1 MFTQKDFSCRPVGE
15 RPPPHKFPHR
25 LSKKVIKN
33 FWERKKKNKTP
44 FGCENTPFKL
54 VIKQVLCKK
63 NIYIIT
69 FTQQLIYCRQ
79 CALKRLIRALKRNNR
94 FHFSQTLTSKAK
106 INVRNVKTANST
118 KDKSIRGHFESQMPA
133 GVVKWNKSTNK
144 EWGKF
149 HFFVF

>member
-25 LSKKVIKN
+25 LSKKSN
-33 FWERKKKNKTP
+33 KKFLREKKTTP

-106 INVRNVKTANST
+106 INVAKCEKCENS
-118 KDKSIRGHFESQMPA
+118 QQY
-133 GVVKWNKSTNK
+133 
-144 EWGKF
+144 
-149 HFFVF
+149 

>member
-15 RPPPHKFPHR
+15 KPPPHKFPQIV
-25 LSKKVIKN
+25 KKSNKKILREKN
-33 FWERKKKNKTP
+33 PQKTP
-44 FGCENTPFKL
+44 FGCENMPFKL

-69 FTQQLIYCRQ
+69 FTQQLIYSRQ

-106 INVRNVKTANST
+106 INVAKCEKCENS
-118 KDKSIRGHFESQMPA
+118 QQY
-133 GVVKWNKSTNK
+133 
-144 EWGKF
+144 
-149 HFFVF
+149 